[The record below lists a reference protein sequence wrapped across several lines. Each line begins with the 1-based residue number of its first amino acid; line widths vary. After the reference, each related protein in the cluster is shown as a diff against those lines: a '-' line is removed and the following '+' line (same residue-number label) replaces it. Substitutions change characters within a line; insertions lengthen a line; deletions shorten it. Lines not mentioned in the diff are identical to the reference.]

1 MNKLILI
8 VLSSRVLFG
17 AGTTVMVPVFDSKP
31 IYREVTSYRHD
42 SSICTRE
49 VRRNNYSNHSNS
61 GRGSNIV
68 GDIVKTTISLGGA
81 YAGHQGASKNIGK
94 GTGSDVAGAL
104 GAVLGYK
111 LGGKVGDVIVNP
123 NHRSNYDN
131 TQTVIEEY
139 KCNKRVPVRKTIVN
153 GYTNY
158 FNINGN
164 TYKKI
169 TKQPQNEIKVRIN
182 YSW

>member
-94 GTGSDVAGAL
+94 GT
-104 GAVLGYK
+104 
-111 LGGKVGDVIVNP
+111 